1 MIRAYQDILILGDTL
16 LRREDHVVVSYPMK
30 RRKKPCFVCGLF
42 GHNSKQCMQ
51 VGLPSSEALLPGDLG
66 IVIAYTSTS
75 LQDMSPLIIALFS
88 SMYGGRID

>member
-1 MIRAYQDILILGDTL
+1 SQCSLKMGLMPLYLTVLAYQDILILGDTL

-51 VGLPSSEALLPGDLG
+51 NLLCFGLHWCQG
-66 IVIAYTSTS
+66 
-75 LQDMSPLIIALFS
+75 F
-88 SMYGGRID
+88 